1 LNSALK
7 AALRPMPLPRLIPLR
22 STTFRLAV
30 LVFLLQV
37 VAGAALLLGLG
48 ALIRQQNHAEAVN
61 LAENLRDDLLT
72 IASPTD
78 PRSTLAKAI
87 DERLSRRLSRGIVL
101 ALVDSRGQI
110 IAGNIES
117 PLVTPTP
124 GRAPRT
130 LDMVR
135 RGHAHAEATLVVPT
149 TLAGG
154 DVLLAGTV
162 VESDR
167 QFLAI
172 VERASLAALAMAV
185 VLAAF
190 AAVVA
195 ARQIASRLQATI
207 ITLGGVGQGNLSR
220 RVPPDS
226 TGDAFA
232 VLGEEVN
239 QALDRVAAL
248 NAELKIATDLLAH
261 DLKSPLTRLSAAL
274 DRAEGLVEDQD
285 AADAIARA
293 RAESARILAMVDT
306 ALSIS
311 RAEAGLGRESFRE
324 ADLVQVLETIEE
336 IYEPVLEEQDRTLS
350 IEAPPR
356 LLLPIHRQLIN
367 QAIGNLLD
375 NTIKYGEGPIV
386 LSLELMPEAVLL
398 GVSDQG
404 SGIAP
409 DLREKALSRFGRLD
423 EARGGWGA
431 GLGLALVQAV
441 AHLHGGTVILGDGPG
456 GKGLRVTLRLPLAK
470 AVS

>member
-1 LNSALK
+1 MNSALK
-7 AALRPMPLPRLIPLR
+7 AALRPIPLPRLIPLR
-22 STTFRLAV
+22 STTFRLAL
-30 LVFLLQV
+30 LVFLLQL
-37 VAGAALLLGLG
+37 VAAAALLLGLG
-48 ALIRQQNHAEAVN
+48 ALVRQQNHAEAVN
-61 LAENLRDDLLT
+61 LAENLRDDLLA

-101 ALVDSRGQI
+101 ALVNSRGQI

-117 PLVTPTP
+117 PLVPLTS

-135 RGHAHAEATLVVPT
+135 RGHAHAEATLVMPT
-149 TLAGG
+149 ALAGG

-207 ITLGGVGQGNLSR
+207 ITLGGVGDGNLGR
-220 RVPPDS
+220 RVPPDDS
-226 TGDAFA
+226 GDAFA
-232 VLGEEVN
+232 ILGMEVN

-274 DRAEGLVEDQD
+274 DRAEALVEDQD

-293 RAESARILAMVDT
+293 RAESARVLAMVDT

-324 ADLVQVLETIEE
+324 TDLVHLLETIGE
-336 IYEPVLEEQDRTLS
+336 IYEPVLEEQGRTLS
-350 IEAPPR
+350 IEAPR
-356 LLLPIHRQLIN
+356 SLLLPIHRQLIN

-386 LSLELMPEAVLL
+386 LSLQHASEAVLL
-398 GVSDQG
+398 AVSDQG

-456 GKGLRVTLRLPLAK
+456 GKGLRVTLSLPLRKIAF
-470 AVS
+470 

>member
-7 AALRPMPLPRLIPLR
+7 AALKPASIPRLIPLN

-30 LVFLLQV
+30 LVFLLQI
-37 VAGAALLLGLG
+37 VAGAVLLFGLG

-61 LAENLRDDLLT
+61 LAENLRDDLLA
-72 IASPTD
+72 IAAPDD
-78 PRSTLAKAI
+78 PRSALAQAI

-101 ALVDSRGQI
+101 ALLDSRGQI
-110 IAGNIES
+110 VAGNIEA
-117 PLVTPTP
+117 PAAPVLP

-130 LDMVR
+130 LDIVR
-135 RGHAHAEATLVVPT
+135 RGHTHAEATLVVPT
-149 TLAGG
+149 ALAGG

-190 AAVVA
+190 AAIVA
-195 ARQIASRLQATI
+195 ARQIAGRLQSTI
-207 ITLGGVGQGNLSR
+207 ITLGGVGDGNLSR

-226 TGDAFA
+226 SGDAFA

-274 DRAEGLVEDQD
+274 DRAEALVEDQD
-285 AADAIARA
+285 AAEAIARA
-293 RAESARILAMVDT
+293 RAESARVLAMVDT

-324 ADLVQVLETIEE
+324 ADLVQILETIGE
-336 IYEPVLEEQDRTLS
+336 IYEPVLEEQGRTLS
-350 IEAPPR
+350 IAAPPS

-386 LSLELMPEAVLL
+386 LSLQSTADAVLL
-398 GVSDQG
+398 AVSDQG

-470 AVS
+470 AAA